1 MFKVTIVHKR
11 DRSTCEIATLVEAD
25 SVREAELKAAQWF
38 GSLSFQA
45 EIVAVTTEEVE
56 EGPLRIRTQAE
67 LRRTAEILGVRPD
80 WHEPDEQGVTVQV
93 LGTQFDNAGF
103 WGMEFLDEHA
113 ADRAE
118 LFVVLIKDGRPVA
131 EVNLATL
138 FAWAAVPE
146 DGR

>member
-45 EIVAVTTEEVE
+45 EIVAVTAE
-56 EGPLRIRTQAE
+56 E
-67 LRRTAEILGVRPD
+67 LRPFRVRTRGELHRAAEILGVRPD

-93 LGTQFDNAGF
+93 LGTRFDNAGF

-138 FAWAAVPE
+138 LAWATGLE
-146 DGR
+146 G